1 MIKRA
6 EMLAEELVFE
16 VAEELGMRE
25 TEVLR
30 LDALAVA
37 DSALRRLRIELK
49 KQAGWALTL
58 HDYRLP
64 NSRPAV
70 PVGPGRYL
78 GDALES

>member
-1 MIKRA
+1 MPKRA

-37 DSALRRLRIELK
+37 DAALHRLRIELK
-49 KQAGWALTL
+49 KHAGWALTL

-64 NSRPAV
+64 NSRPLTA
-70 PVGPGRYL
+70 VGPGRYL
-78 GDALES
+78 GDTIEP

>member
-1 MIKRA
+1 MLKRA

-25 TEVLR
+25 TDVRR
-30 LDALAVA
+30 LDALSVA
-37 DSALRRLRIELK
+37 HAALRRLRIDLK

-64 NSRPAV
+64 NSRPVTA
-70 PVGPGRYL
+70 VGPGRYV
-78 GDALES
+78 GDAVES